1 MKRGA
6 YRGRRV
12 NGYSKLDKEDPQEK
26 MHRRAQ
32 FLIYKELNKADSI
45 SKKPSSSSS
54 SFVMRIR
61 MFKLKTKIGNTLRRI
76 NKRIFPSSSC
86 GVIKSQVMDQV
97 KSFKKQLIIGRGQF
111 FKV

>member
-1 MKRGA
+1 MGA

-45 SKKPSSSSS
+45 SKKPSSSS
-54 SFVMRIR
+54 FVMRIR

-86 GVIKSQVMDQV
+86 GVIKSQV